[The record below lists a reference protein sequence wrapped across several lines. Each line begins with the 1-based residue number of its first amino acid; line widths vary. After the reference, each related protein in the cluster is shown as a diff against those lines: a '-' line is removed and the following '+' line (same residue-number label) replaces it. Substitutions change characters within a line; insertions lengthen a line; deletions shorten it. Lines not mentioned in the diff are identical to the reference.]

1 MARIRNNYG
10 PMPFDRRGVHAT
22 GREVYRQSLGGVW
35 NWQPEYEDD
44 DTVDL
49 PETDPDYDPYEE

>member
-1 MARIRNNYG
+1 MRIRVSFAD
-10 PMPFDRRGVHAT
+10 MPFDRRGVYAT

-35 NWQPEYEDD
+35 SWQSEYEDD